1 MRTGTRRRRR
11 AIVLCACMA
20 WVTRAGM
27 TRPAPA
33 STQTAVE
40 AMVVQSTPLQPPLLL
55 RAARLVNGQQRHDNA
70 AVVVS
75 GRTIAALGAAD
86 QRRAPEAF
94 VRDLG
99 ATTMLPQHAVQQDVT
114 MVTPLAP
121 LAPGPGIHQHTATLA
136 ALGATVLSGA
146 ESTHTERPWGM
157 DAAALHRMGPRTGRA
172 PLDLCRAAPAH
183 TGVPLGLALLGTL
196 TPSAPADLIAV
207 RGDPCTHCKLLEY
220 PDVVISRGRIVVN
233 HGEHCGS
240 RVVPRPRHTPVSRG
254 CAHHPRPRTAL

>member
-1 MRTGTRRRRR
+1 
-11 AIVLCACMA
+11 MA

-121 LAPGPGIHQHTATLA
+121 LAHGPG
-136 ALGATVLSGA
+136 
-146 ESTHTERPWGM
+146 
-157 DAAALHRMGPRTGRA
+157 
-172 PLDLCRAAPAH
+172 
-183 TGVPLGLALLGTL
+183 
-196 TPSAPADLIAV
+196 IAV
-207 RGDPCTHCKLLEY
+207 RGHRCTHCKLLEY
-220 PDVVISRGRIVVN
+220 LRWSSLAVASSWTMGSAAG
-233 HGEHCGS
+233 HG
-240 RVVPRPRHTPVSRG
+240 
-254 CAHHPRPRTAL
+254 

>member
-114 MVTPLAP
+114 MVTTLAP
-121 LAPGPGIHQHTATLA
+121 LAHGPG
-136 ALGATVLSGA
+136 
-146 ESTHTERPWGM
+146 
-157 DAAALHRMGPRTGRA
+157 
-172 PLDLCRAAPAH
+172 
-183 TGVPLGLALLGTL
+183 
-196 TPSAPADLIAV
+196 IAV
-207 RGDPCTHCKLLEY
+207 RGHRCTHCKLLEY